1 MTEITKIIAK
11 NQITN
16 GGPSEF
22 VRTQVVTFDS
32 LSQLP
37 LVILLQA
44 ENEFSAGANRSP
56 YMQDVIDFAIS
67 QDGLASL
74 TSYLPGTHFPEI
86 CHFDSSCEL

>member
-22 VRTQVVTFDS
+22 FRTQVVTS
-32 LSQLP
+32 NSPSQLP

-56 YMQDVIDFAIS
+56 YMQDVIDLYRANGIVIRESYVPQFA
-67 QDGLASL
+67 
-74 TSYLPGTHFPEI
+74 TEI
-86 CHFDSSCEL
+86 QMLRSHYS